1 MTPFLVAAKYGIVEM
16 VTKIQRLIPSVIHN
30 TNSKRENVLLVAV
43 KNRQPQVVQ
52 ALETG
57 SKKEVWS
64 NLILG
69 VDNDEN
75 TALHLAA
82 QARQGEKP
90 WQIASA
96 ALLLTLVS
104 RSSFCIKKK
113 DS

>member
-1 MTPFLVAAKYGIVEM
+1 M
-16 VTKIQRLIPSVIHN
+16 VTVIQRLIPSVIHN

-69 VDNDEN
+69 VDSDEN
-75 TALHLAA
+75 TVLHLAA
-82 QARQGEKP
+82 QARPREKP
-90 WQIASA
+90 WQIAGVA
-96 ALLLTLVS
+96 VGYKVVS
-104 RSSFCIKKK
+104 GIYKHIYIDWSWSL
-113 DS
+113 